1 MFVHEELNFPRWGFI
16 VLLLSWGNT
25 SLLIELDMTWRWIFL
40 ISSVEELVC
49 TNGYYFGTQLIK
61 HPSKNT
67 EVIELISLV
76 SHLEYMKEM

>member
-1 MFVHEELNFPRWGFI
+1 MVGILLDILMGLN
-16 VLLLSWGNT
+16 
-25 SLLIELDMTWRWIFL
+25 MTWRWIFL

-67 EVIELISLV
+67 EVIELISFFY
-76 SHLEYMKEM
+76 HLEYMKEM